1 MLNSKL
7 VSVSKN
13 GPAGPACTIVSKS
26 AANFRNI
33 LTRQIQSVTNMTDRQ
48 QLIAVDAYYLAVQ
61 RGFEGGY
68 EVDWLEAEA
77 EIMVCNQEDFNYQ
90 SSCNN

>member
-13 GPAGPACTIVSKS
+13 DPTGQSELLLV
-26 AANFRNI
+26 NLRNI
-33 LTRQIQSVTNMTDRQ
+33 SSGQIQSVTNMTDRQ

-68 EVDWLEAEA
+68 EGDWLEAEA
-77 EIMVCNQEDFNYQ
+77 KIMVCNQEDFNYQ

>member
-13 GPAGPACTIVSKS
+13 GPTGQSELLLV
-26 AANFRNI
+26 NLRNI
-33 LTRQIQSVTNMTDRQ
+33 SSGQIQSVTNMTDRQ